1 MRVLRQFSYDTM
13 GGQYRKI
20 LDTVVQRQ
28 IDAAG
33 PDAKLH
39 GRVVL
44 IDLDNT
50 VVDWDK
56 EFVAR
61 YGSSG
66 GGVGGGKT
74 TGAALAS
81 LVGSRAHYEIERN
94 FPEAEHDA
102 VLATIAEPGFYEG
115 LEVSDDHTSLS
126 HHQQH

>member
-1 MRVLRQFSYDTM
+1 M

-66 GGVGGGKT
+66 GGGGG
-74 TGAALAS
+74 GEDDWRRARFS
-81 LVGSRAHYEIERN
+81 GGESR
-94 FPEAEHDA
+94 P
-102 VLATIAEPGFYEG
+102 L
-115 LEVSDDHTSLS
+115 
-126 HHQQH
+126 